1 MSQDHVTVSLE
12 DMLERERIRHNLAR
26 YSRGMDR
33 QDAKLLASTY
43 WPDAW
48 DDHGLFIGSGAEFAE
63 WMKPVWL
70 AMKMDHLLGQSYIE
84 LHGNFANAESYFLAY
99 HRAGEEPTQDM
110 FLGGRY
116 VDRLEKRGDEWRF
129 INRVAVYDWYR
140 KAGLSDS
147 WQDPWWTG
155 MNLDGR
161 NIGRQSMDFS
171 WELFAN
177 GLLERGE
184 VLQYHNTITKPQG

>member
-1 MSQDHVTVSLE
+1 MRQENVTITLE

-33 QDAKLLASTY
+33 QDAELLESTY
-43 WPDAW
+43 WPEGW
-48 DDHGLFIGSGAEFAE
+48 DDHGLFIGSGKGFAE
-63 WMKPVWL
+63 WMKPVWPT
-70 AMKMDHLLGQSYIE
+70 MKMDHLLGQSYIE
-84 LHGNFANAESYFLAY
+84 LHGNFANCETYFLAY

-116 VDRLEKRGDEWRF
+116 VDRLEKRGEEWRF

-140 KAGLSDS
+140 KSGESNP
-147 WQDPWWTG
+147 WQDTWWDN

-161 NIGRQSMDFS
+161 NMGKQAEDFS

-177 GLLERGE
+177 GALERGE
-184 VLQYHNTITKPQG
+184 ILDVHNSVNKLR